1 MTEVLGNKH
10 RHPQIIAQEPKQG
23 SLMNCENCGNELA
36 GNAIVCPACRHNNV
50 RSAVSQWRARKTAD
64 LQDAPYG
71 PTSSVAPSE
80 QEEKLIQFPTSS
92 RTSSY
97 LTRPAQASALEPA
110 METAGLPAWRQQVK
124 QKVRMVR
131 EKRQQELV
139 DTPIRMEEAKPEINQ
154 NPIVESA
161 LRRIR
166 RPENPVPA
174 ILARPARNSAQPVL
188 WREDEEEKEPEAKP
202 AGDHGTLPPI
212 APRAEERFHSPAPPT
227 PKTQQLSK
235 RPNDAAARQQA
246 RPVTRTLTAR
256 LNPFAPVSAPD
267 PKEAKTAVKENDV
280 KDSVLLTPRSW
291 AAPAG
296 EKKADEKPAEA
307 GTPLEGET
315 EVIGIS
321 HDTMELRLTRSSGPA
336 TLWLR
341 TLAGACDFEIVA
353 TAYLPLFGAYA
364 TLNASYGL
372 ESLFVMA
379 VLLAVCVFVYQ
390 LVMLLIAGRTFGMA
404 LLNLTLVNTDNVKME
419 VTRRQKMLRAWA
431 ATVAFLL
438 LPLNYLVG
446 RLNPPNRTLPDYFSG
461 TTIIRR

>member
-1 MTEVLGNKH
+1 
-10 RHPQIIAQEPKQG
+10 
-23 SLMNCENCGNELA
+23 MNCENCGNELA
-36 GNAIVCPACRHNNV
+36 GNAIVCPACKHNNV

-71 PTSSVAPSE
+71 PTSSAAPSE

-97 LTRPAQASALEPA
+97 LTRPAEARELEPA
-110 METAGLPAWRQQVK
+110 IEAAGLPAWRQQVK

-131 EKRQQELV
+131 EKRQQEV
-139 DTPIRMEEAKPEINQ
+139 IETPVSLEEPKPEINQ

-166 RPENPVPA
+166 RPENPIPA

-188 WREDEEEKEPEAKP
+188 WREDEEEKDSEATPKDGHNP
-202 AGDHGTLPPI
+202 LSPI
-212 APRAEERFHSPAPPT
+212 APRAEERFQSPAQPA
-227 PKTQQLSK
+227 PKTQHLSK
-235 RPNDAAARQQA
+235 RPNDASARPQP

-256 LNPFAPVSAPD
+256 INPFAPVSTPE
-267 PKEAKTAVKENDV
+267 PKESQPAIRENNA

-291 AAPAG
+291 ATPAG
-296 EKKADEKPAEA
+296 EKKAAEKTTEA
-307 GTPLEGET
+307 GTASAGET
-315 EVIGIS
+315 EVPPAPQ
-321 HDTMELRLTRSSGPA
+321 DTMELRLSRSSGPA

-379 VLLAVCVFVYQ
+379 VLLAVCVFAYQ
-390 LVMLLIAGRTFGMA
+390 LVMLLVAGRTFGMA

-438 LPLNYLVG
+438 LPLNYLIG
-446 RLNPPNRTLPDYFSG
+446 RFNPSSRTLPDYFSG
-461 TTIIRR
+461 TTILRR